1 MVSSRSDRM
10 VTKTP
15 MISCVLLLSVKEWEA
30 ASSPGTG
37 LGCAYFPPSSCFCVL
52 KQCICWWLVQLPSE
66 LALSHHALVSLPSAI
81 FLALRSA
88 LLGFLHPL
96 LRSFLNNHFTFPFKG
111 VAVCFWYSHRSW
123 KHHPSQSCH
132 SVFPVS
138 SHGWKK
144 QQCPLR
150 PLL

>member
-37 LGCAYFPPSSCFCVL
+37 LGRAYFPPSSCFCVL

-66 LALSHHALVSLPSAI
+66 LALSHHALVSLPSVI

-88 LLGFLHPL
+88 LLVFCIHSCVLFWTIISHSRL
-96 LRSFLNNHFTFPFKG
+96 KG
-111 VAVCFWYSHRSW
+111 WLYVFWYSHRSW

-144 QQCPLR
+144 HQCPLR